1 MWNWMRERNLKMAT
15 KRFKNIHIEPLSKQ
29 WATLEKVT
37 FDYQM
42 ADGRWVEQKRES
54 YNRGDGA
61 VILLFNKK
69 KKTVILTKQFRMPT
83 YFNGNEDGF
92 MIEAC
97 AGMLDKDH
105 PEECIIREVEE
116 ETGYCIPKAEKVFE
130 LFSTPGAVTEKLYYF
145 IGEYDDSMKVSS
157 GGGLDEENEDIEVLE
172 LTFQK
177 ALGMMFSGEIE
188 DAKTVILLQYLQNKN
203 LL

>member
-1 MWNWMRERNLKMAT
+1 MWNWRRERSLKMAT
-15 KRFKNIHIEPLSKQ
+15 KRFKNIQIETLSKQ

-37 FDYQM
+37 FDYKM
-42 ADGRWVEQKRES
+42 ADGHWVVQKRES

-105 PEECIIREVEE
+105 PEQCIIREVEE
-116 ETGYCIPKAEKVFE
+116 ETGYRIPNAEKVFE
-130 LFSTPGAVTEKLYYF
+130 LFSTPGAVTEKLYYY
-145 IGEYDDSMKVSS
+145 IGEYEDNMKVSS

-172 LTFQK
+172 LSFQK
-177 ALGMMFSGEIE
+177 ALDMMFSGEIE

>member
-1 MWNWMRERNLKMAT
+1 MS
-15 KRFKNIHIEPLSKQ
+15 KRFKNIQIETLSKQ

-116 ETGYCIPKAEKVFE
+116 ETGYRIPKAEKVFE
-130 LFSTPGAVTEKLYYF
+130 LFSTPGAVTEKLYYY
-145 IGEYDDSMKVSS
+145 IGEYEDNMKVSS

-172 LTFQK
+172 LSFQK
-177 ALGMMFSGEIE
+177 ALDMMFSGEIE